1 MEQTN
6 SNATTASSNS
16 NSSGEES
23 VSTARIGSLSG
34 RVALVTGAGRGI
46 GAATASLLADAGARV
61 VVNDL
66 DEDAAQNTVEAIRLA
81 GGEAQAFACDMTSQ
95 GAADALV
102 EFALEAYASL
112 DIVVNNAGYVWNS
125 ALHNHS
131 DEQWQAMLDVHATA
145 PFRLLRAYYP
155 WLKARVADEREQG
168 VSICRKIVNI
178 SSVSGTDGAPTQVG
192 YAAAKAAVVGLTKT
206 LAKEWGRLNV
216 TVNCVAFGPIETRLT
231 QAFDA
236 TPPTI
241 DVAGKAYK
249 VGLAND
255 QIEDM
260 LPRIPLGRVGQSEDA
275 AGAIYLFCIPQSD
288 FVTGQLLVCSGGLR
302 S

>member
-1 MEQTN
+1 MEN
-6 SNATTASSNS
+6 DNEHNETAHAPASP
-16 NSSGEES
+16 G
-23 VSTARIGSLSG
+23 AAALAG

-46 GAATASLLADAGARV
+46 GAATATLLSQAGARV

-66 DEDAAQNTVEAIRLA
+66 DDQAAQATVLSIRNM
-81 GGEAQAFACDMTSQ
+81 GGDAQAYACDIAGE
-95 GAADALV
+95 GAAEALIK
-102 EFALEAYASL
+102 FALDAYGSIEIL
-112 DIVVNNAGYVWNS
+112 VNNAGYVWNS

-145 PFRLLRAYYP
+145 PFRLLRAFYP
-155 WLKARVADEREQG
+155 WLKKQVAKERESG
-168 VSICRKIVNI
+168 ISLCRKVVNI

-206 LAKEWGRLNV
+206 TAKEWGRLNV

-231 QAFDA
+231 QAFDGA
-236 TPPTI
+236 PPTI
-241 DVAGKAYK
+241 DVGGKAHK
-249 VGLAND
+249 VGLANA
-255 QIEDM
+255 QIDDM